1 MKLYKVKF
9 YVPEIYDF
17 CEIALSEDEYNRY
30 REVAEEARRDFMVD
44 FPEDKDNAEAWQQYL
59 EETISRCDF
68 TIEISDEFSS
78 QEAKV
83 LWIDLD
89 HPREVEDPDIPDE
102 ATMKYFCKA
111 LAEYNH
117 LLKKVCREGLTDAE
131 QDFVI
136 SCLSDG
142 IALEPRTNID
152 FSTVVRS
159 VPADVIAKIGCA
171 FDPTKAYFC
180 SSEDEERI
188 KNALDITEVGSTLC
202 IRFAKAEEMPEMP
215 DTEDVVLGEHMGYY
229 DKKAFQVILCP
240 ERIKTAWEQL
250 AKKGTPEKTQRLYH
264 DVFLMAML
272 SAIYDD
278 TNRFDMHGNMVRS
291 INK

>member
-9 YVPEIYDF
+9 YLPEIYEF

-30 REVAEEARRDFMVD
+30 REVAEEARRDFLVD

-59 EETISRCDF
+59 EETISQCDF
-68 TIEISDEFSS
+68 TIEIFDEFSS

-89 HPREVEDPDIPDE
+89 NPREVEDPDIPDE
-102 ATMKYFCKA
+102 ATMKFSCKA
-111 LAEYNH
+111 LAEYNR

-136 SCLSDG
+136 ACLSDG

-159 VPADVIAKIGCA
+159 VPADIIADFWDA
-171 FDPTKAYFC
+171 FDPTKAYF
-180 SSEDEERI
+180 SMPEEREMRN
-188 KNALDITEVGSTLC
+188 KRLDISEVAATLC
-202 IRFAKAEEMPEMP
+202 VRFAREEEMPEV
-215 DTEDVVLGEHMGYY
+215 TEVEYIPLESLGYY
-229 DKKAFQVILCP
+229 DKKAFQIVFCP
-240 ERIKTAWEQL
+240 ERIKKAPEQS
-250 AKKGTPEKTQRLYH
+250 AQKDNPENSLPLCQKAF
-264 DVFLMAML
+264 VAAMI
-272 SAIYDD
+272 SAALDR
-278 TNRFDMHGNMVRS
+278 TNHLDKHGNMVRS